1 MMKQIA
7 ILDTGYESYN
17 YEQQLF
23 AKHGFHLSIYN
34 GPDKDA
40 VKKYAFARK
49 AVGIMV
55 RELVIG
61 DDALTIMPDVKAIVR
76 YGVGYDN
83 IHMKAVKKRNIR
95 VANVQGYANHSV
107 SEHALALMFAC
118 TRDVEGSRQGEFS
131 KPTRED
137 VIELHNKTLGII
149 GIGQIG
155 SQFSKKA
162 SPLFKRT
169 IAYDPYKPPAHI
181 KSCRAEKTTLLE
193 LLSES
198 HVISLHCNLT
208 DETRHIID
216 ETAFGRMSN
225 RPVIINTARGPVVDE
240 KALLNALNS
249 GVIHSA
255 GLDVFEKEP
264 PGKDQEELLEHPHV
278 VSTPHIAWYSERSI
292 VELQRRAADNLIGLL
307 TGKKISDELS

>member
-1 MMKQIA
+1 MKQIA
-7 ILDTGYESYN
+7 ILGTGYESYD

-34 GPDKDA
+34 GPDNDA
-40 VKKYAFARK
+40 AMKYAFARE

-61 DDALTIMPDVKAIVR
+61 DDALDLMPNVKAIVR

-83 IHMKAVKKRNIR
+83 VDIKAVKKRNIR
-95 VANVQGYANHSV
+95 VANVQGYANHAV
-107 SEHALALMFAC
+107 SDHALALMFSC
-118 TRDVEGSRQGEFS
+118 TRDVEGSRQGAFS
-131 KPTRED
+131 KPHRED
-137 VIELHNKTLGII
+137 VIELHNRTLGII

-162 SPLFKRT
+162 SPLFKSI
-169 IAYDPYKPPAHI
+169 IAYDPYKPAAHI
-181 KSCRAEKTTLLE
+181 KSCGAEKVDLAE
-193 LLSES
+193 LLNES

-216 ETAFGRMSN
+216 QTAFDRMSN

-240 KALLNALNS
+240 KALLNALKS

-255 GLDVFEKEP
+255 GLDVFEMEP

-278 VSTPHIAWYSERSI
+278 VSTPHIAWYSESSI

-307 TGKKISDELS
+307 TGKKISDEL